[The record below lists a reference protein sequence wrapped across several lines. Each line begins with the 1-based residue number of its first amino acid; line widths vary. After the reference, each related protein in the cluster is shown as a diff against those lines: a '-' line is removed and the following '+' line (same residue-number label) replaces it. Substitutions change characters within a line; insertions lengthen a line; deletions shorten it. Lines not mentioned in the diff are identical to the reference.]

1 MQSSGERTYASLAGM
16 RPGLIFVG
24 LFALLM
30 AVYFAAADTLG
41 TLPAFA
47 LQAAIVVG
55 LVITLNVYRRRR
67 PRG

>member
-1 MQSSGERTYASLAGM
+1 M
-16 RPGLIFVG
+16 RPGLMFVG

-41 TLPAFA
+41 TLPTFA
-47 LQAAIVVG
+47 LQTAIVVG
-55 LVITLNVYRRRR
+55 LVIALNVFRRRR

>member
-1 MQSSGERTYASLAGM
+1 MRSQAAGRAYASLTRM

-30 AVYFAAADTLG
+30 AVYFAAVGTLG
-41 TLPAFA
+41 TLPTFA

-55 LVITLNVYRRRR
+55 LVIALSVYRRR